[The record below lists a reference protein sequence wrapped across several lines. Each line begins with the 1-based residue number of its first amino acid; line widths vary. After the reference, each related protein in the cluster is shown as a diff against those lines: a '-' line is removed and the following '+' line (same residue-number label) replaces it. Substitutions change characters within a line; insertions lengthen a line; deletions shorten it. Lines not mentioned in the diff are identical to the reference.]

1 MRQGPR
7 EIDQAVASVK
17 LSAMGIRLD
26 SLTEG
31 LTAYITTGDIVYMCH
46 SAFNAEDRADA
57 EKIIHDWAES
67 LK

>member
-1 MRQGPR
+1 
-7 EIDQAVASVK
+7 
-17 LSAMGIRLD
+17 MGIRLD
-26 SLTEG
+26 SLTED

>member
-26 SLTEG
+26 SLTEEQ
-31 LTAYITTGDIVYMCH
+31 TAYMNSV
-46 SAFNAEDRADA
+46 E
-57 EKIIHDWAES
+57 
-67 LK
+67 